1 MNCQNCIYQ
10 NYRRISPSP
19 IKKARLAIV
28 GMNPGT
34 NEIAFDKPFVGP
46 SGEFLNDMLT
56 KHNLPKREDVFVTNA
71 ILCKPPED
79 EKIKK
84 EAILNCQERLLN
96 ELTQV
101 QPEVVLALGNVAVH
115 ALTGKFKAKIT
126 NVNGIVG
133 SSELLEKIKII
144 PAFHPAA
151 ILRNPGFQKPFEEA
165 LLTVKKLLSGDTLD
179 KPKGINYIFTPT
191 KEELEEKLNWIMENC
206 KGEIL
211 GCDIETTGLKPYSR
225 EVLYMGIAYRE
236 DEVVILYKDL
246 IKSQIIKEFLSRKD
260 LLFGWQNGQF
270 DTIFL
275 NNKLG
280 LPAIIN
286 HDSMILHY
294 CLNSYEGYHDLD
306 TLSMRYLGVEPY
318 SYKVKKYMT
327 DDSGMKNVPRE
338 TLLPYLAK
346 DCAYTKQL
354 TQKFLPKVEKDKNLK
369 KLYYRILI
377 PGTNFLRDVQWNGFY
392 VHKDYCLQLK
402 NKLETKLSNLNDNLV
417 KQFQPYWEPNVY
429 QLETRAMSAP
439 EVFNPSS
446 IKQLGWMIYDRLK
459 LNPRI
464 TKNTNKGKCVDKD
477 VLNSLKGQHPAIDTL
492 LEYRSIQKTLSTYVN
507 GVLDNLD
514 EDSRIRSQFWLTRT
528 SSGRLAS
535 RSPNLQNIDRR
546 PEIKNIFGAPEGRIL
561 IEADYK
567 AIELRMLAHLSKDKF
582 FTEIFKAG
590 KDPHDEMARVIY
602 GDNFTKEQRVKI
614 KGLNFGIAYG
624 RGPAS
629 IAEEFNMSIEEAKYL
644 IRQWFER
651 AYGAAHF
658 LKKCEEYCKK
668 GKTFVTIFG
677 RKLRF
682 GPSVKYIKDP
692 AKLKHLL
699 RVARNFPIQS
709 PSSDLTFLSGMEI
722 HKTIGN
728 YQSMIVNLVH
738 DSIIPEAPNNKK
750 IAFDLMK
757 DMKGTMERIPQEEL
771 HPEFDFPVE
780 FSVGTS
786 WGDMNKV
793 EIQ

>member
-1 MNCQNCIYQ
+1 MNCQNCIYK

-28 GMNPGT
+28 GMNPGSQ
-34 NEIAFDKPFVGP
+34 EIAFNKPFIGP
-46 SGEFLNDMLT
+46 SGKFLNDMLL
-56 KHNLPKREDVFVTNA
+56 KHNLPKREDIFVTNA
-71 ILCKPPED
+71 ILCRPPED
-79 EKIKK
+79 EKIKR

-101 QPEVVLALGNVAVH
+101 QPEVILALGNIAIH

-126 NVNGIVG
+126 NVNGIIG
-133 SSELLEKIKII
+133 SSELLEGIKIV

-165 LLTVKKLLSGDTLD
+165 LDVVKKLLSGEALE
-179 KPKGINYIFTPT
+179 KPKEINYVFISFID
-191 KEELEEKLNWIMENC
+191 ELKEKLDCITETC
-206 KGEIL
+206 KNVIL
-211 GCDIETTGLKPYSR
+211 GCDIETSGLAPYSR
-225 EVLYMGIAYRE
+225 EVLYVGVAYKD
-236 DEVVILYKDL
+236 DEVL
-246 IKSQIIKEFLSRKD
+246 IFPKNFLDCPEINKFFGNRELS
-260 LLFGWQNGQF
+260 FGWQNGQF

-280 LPAIIN
+280 VPAVIS

-318 SYKVKKYMT
+318 SYKAKKYMS
-327 DDSGMKNVPRE
+327 DDSGMKNVPQDI
-338 TLLPYLAK
+338 LLPYLAK

-354 TQKFLPKVEKDKNLK
+354 VDKFLPKVEKDKNLK

-392 VHKDYCLQLK
+392 VHKDYCLELK
-402 NKLETKLSNLNDNLV
+402 GKLETKLLSLNDNLV
-417 KQFQPYWEPNVY
+417 KQFQPYWEPNIY

-446 IKQLGWMIYDRLK
+446 IKQLGWMIYDKLK

-464 TKNTNKGKCVDKD
+464 IKSTNKGKCVDKD

-492 LEYRSIQKTLSTYVN
+492 LEYRSVQKTLSTYVN

-535 RSPNLQNIDRR
+535 RGPNLQNIDRR

-561 IEADYK
+561 IEGDY
-567 AIELRMLAHLSKDKF
+567 ANLELRTLAHLSKDKF
-582 FTEIFKAG
+582 FTDTFKAG
-590 KDPHDEMARVIY
+590 KDPHDEMARSIY
-602 GDNFTKEQRVKI
+602 GNNFTKEERRKA
-614 KGLNFGIAYG
+614 KTLNFSIAYG
-624 RGPAS
+624 
-629 IAEEFNMSIEEAKYL
+629 MSPNTVAQDLNISVEEARYL
-644 IRQWFER
+644 VRSWFER
-651 AYGAAHF
+651 AYGATYF
-658 LKKCEEYCKK
+658 FKKCEEYCKQ
-668 GKTFVTIFG
+668 GKTFVTHFG

-682 GPSVKYIKDP
+682 GSAVRYSKDP
-692 AKLKHLL
+692 KKLSHML

-709 PSSDLTFLSGMEI
+709 PSSDFNLLAAMEI
-722 HKTIGN
+722 HKIIGS

-738 DSIIPEAPNNKK
+738 DSTVCEALNNKK
-750 IAFDLMK
+750 IAFDLMRK
-757 DMKGTMERIPQEEL
+757 MKEIMERVPQDEF

-780 FSVGTS
+780 FSIGTS
-786 WGDMNKV
+786 WGNMKKV
-793 EIQ
+793 DIQ